1 MDMKTITKDTSLPL
15 AFVGCCIIGLFMI
28 YDSLW
33 VPMLDDIERNQIK
46 LAIMEEKNLDLRE
59 QLLNLEDKQDA
70 YHGHII
76 EIINTLANIEG
87 QLKQM
92 AQQKK

>member
-15 AFVGCCIIGLFMI
+15 AFIGCCIIGLFMI

-33 VPMLDDIERNQIK
+33 VPMLDDIEANDRRI
-46 LAIMEEKNLDLRE
+46 AIMEEKNAELKA
-59 QLLNLEDKQDA
+59 QLENIDDKQDA
-70 YHGHII
+70 YHEHII
-76 EIINTLANIEG
+76 DIINTLSNIEG

-92 AQQKK
+92 AQQK

>member
-1 MDMKTITKDTSLPL
+1 MDIKTITKDTTLPL
-15 AFVGCCIIGLFMI
+15 AFIGCCIIGLFMI

-33 VPMLDDIERNQIK
+33 TPMLETIESNQLK
-46 LAIMEEKNLDLRE
+46 LAIMEEKNLDLKE
-59 QLLNLEDKQDA
+59 QLLTLEDKQDA
-70 YHGHII
+70 YHRDII
-76 EIINTLANIEG
+76 DIINTLANIEG